1 MADIEKRLSEDAAFI
16 EKELDRRLSPE
27 LLGGGIMADAMRYAV
42 LGGGKRI
49 RAFLTIEFCRMFGG
63 KPEDAASYA
72 SAIEMVHA
80 YSLIH
85 DDMPCMDNDDM
96 RRGKPSCHKKFGEDV
111 ALLAGDALL
120 TYAFE
125 NAVLDYSSTDRI
137 NRYAVYELAHG
148 AGAVGMCGGQELD
161 LRLTC
166 PDYEFLKN
174 MHNLKTGALIRT
186 AAMLG
191 YYAAVPGPDSFMR
204 DKISAYSNA
213 VGLAF
218 QIVDDLLDVRST
230 DEVLG
235 KPVGSDAKNGKKTV
249 LTFMTE
255 DEADAEALRLS
266 EYAAGI
272 FSNMPG
278 SEIICELPMYLYGR
292 KK

>member
-1 MADIEKRLSEDAAFI
+1 MADIEKILAEDALFI

-27 LLGGGIMADAMRYAV
+27 LLGNGIMADAMRYAT

-63 KPEDAASYA
+63 KPADAASYA
-72 SAIEMVHA
+72 SAVEMVHA

-96 RRGKPSCHKKFGEDV
+96 RRGKPSCHVAYGENI
-111 ALLAGDALL
+111 ALLAGDTLL

-137 NRYAVYELAHG
+137 NRYAVYEIAHG

-161 LRLTC
+161 LRLDC
-166 PDYEFLKN
+166 SGYEELKN
-174 MHNLKTGALIRT
+174 IHNLKTGALIRT
-186 AAMLG
+186 AALLG
-191 YYAAVPGPDSFMR
+191 YYAAVPSPDSYIR
-204 DKISAYSNA
+204 DKISAYSAA

-218 QIVDDLLDVRST
+218 QIIDDLLDVRSA
-230 DEVLG
+230 DEILG
-235 KPVGSDAKNGKKTV
+235 KPVGSDARNGKKTV
-249 LTFMTE
+249 LAFMSE
-255 DEADAEALRLS
+255 EEAEAEALRLS
-266 EYAAGI
+266 EYAAEI
-272 FSNMPG
+272 FRDMPR
-278 SEIICELPMYLYGR
+278 SEVICQLPMYLYGR

>member
-1 MADIEKRLSEDAAFI
+1 MADIEKLLRDDAEFI
-16 EKELDRRLSPE
+16 EQELDRRLSPE
-27 LLGGGIMADAMRYAV
+27 LLGGGIMADAMRYAT

-63 KPEDAASYA
+63 KREDAAAYA
-72 SAIEMVHA
+72 SAIEMIHA

-85 DDMPCMDNDDM
+85 DDLPCMDNDDM
-96 RRGKPSCHKKFGEDV
+96 RRGKPSCHKKYGEDI

-125 NAVLDYSSTDRI
+125 NAVLDYSATDRI
-137 NRYAVYELAHG
+137 NRYAVYELSHG

-161 LRLTC
+161 LMLNC
-166 PDYEFLKN
+166 PDMATLN
-174 MHNLKTGALIRT
+174 NIHNLKTGALIRT

-191 YYAAVPGPDSFMR
+191 YYAAVPGPDSFVR
-204 DKISAYSNA
+204 DKISAYASA
-213 VGLAF
+213 VGIAF
-218 QIVDDLLDVRST
+218 QIIDDLLDVRST
-230 DEVLG
+230 EEELG
-235 KPVGSDAKNGKKTV
+235 KPIGSDAKNGKKTV

-266 EYAAGI
+266 KYAAEI
-272 FSNMPG
+272 FSDMPN
-278 SEIICELPMYLYGR
+278 SEVICELPMFLYGR